1 MNKEVMLE
9 KLNSG
14 ELLSNVEEVEQFLKD
29 EGFILFTSVNTFFP
43 QYIFSDTYDYTCL
56 YQNHTTSELKAM
68 SKVTVKGYIKTIQEV
83 SLDYVR
89 NLHERNPV
97 RTALE
102 IIESKAKIEESI
114 KIKAV
119 RSEW

>member
-1 MNKEVMLE
+1 MNKEIILE

-14 ELLSNVEEVEQFLKD
+14 ELLSNVEDVEQFLKN
-29 EGFILFTSVNTFFP
+29 EGFILVTSVNTFFP
-43 QYIFSDTYDYTCL
+43 QYIASDTYDYTCL
-56 YQNHTTSELKAM
+56 YQNSNTLELKAM
-68 SKVTVKGYIKTIQEV
+68 SKVTMKGYVKTIQEV

-102 IIESKAKIEESI
+102 AIETKNGYNEQFTESG
-114 KIKAV
+114 K
-119 RSEW
+119 SEW